1 MGDGETED
9 AVVVDTIDDAGDPV
23 DVVIP
28 MSVEL
33 DKPRGDP
40 VESDDDDVSKEGE
53 AVVEAM
59 DAVVE
64 EMEEDVDKLEAA
76 VEDELVVSDESEELL
91 KIEVAGRLDS
101 DVVTELESE
110 NDCAEV
116 CEVLE
121 LGRDVKEG
129 AGELVVT
136 YCDELVCNTAV
147 VEGEDR
153 DSTDDMLEEVVE
165 LIAAEGD
172 ADFWTEVDVW
182 VLVPEL
188 VPRIQTV
195 PDLSQPFLHVIT
207 TPLTEVHVAAWA
219 SKQTPQKSGV
229 TK

>member
-1 MGDGETED
+1 MFGTYQVRAVAPLQVSTPVPEHDGVGDGETED

-91 KIEVAGRLDS
+91 KIEVAGRLVGNGRNEKLS
-101 DVVTELESE
+101 VSFSKNLE
-110 NDCAEV
+110 N
-116 CEVLE
+116 
-121 LGRDVKEG
+121 
-129 AGELVVT
+129 
-136 YCDELVCNTAV
+136 
-147 VEGEDR
+147 
-153 DSTDDMLEEVVE
+153 
-165 LIAAEGD
+165 
-172 ADFWTEVDVW
+172 
-182 VLVPEL
+182 
-188 VPRIQTV
+188 
-195 PDLSQPFLHVIT
+195 
-207 TPLTEVHVAAWA
+207 
-219 SKQTPQKSGV
+219 
-229 TK
+229 